1 MNRKGRPSSD
11 DRAKG
16 DEIAALSDRDR
27 QNTTVHEVGHLT
39 VALALGFPAEVWIE
53 PTETTDPTYKKTWT
67 GSCRANFLFRR
78 PTNRENTM
86 IGLAGWLAEVL
97 HEKPAAD
104 IYEELSAVDLSGI
117 FDEGLSDSDL
127 ASLTVNNRWI
137 VRWAE
142 QVREIFT
149 KYEAFRTWAMTTLSE
164 QGFISEPEAVAAFPD
179 RRKFAKYRAHAE
191 AIRKR
196 LANHAPLQ
204 SSNDGD

>member
-1 MNRKGRPSSD
+1 
-11 DRAKG
+11 
-16 DEIAALSDRDR
+16 
-27 QNTTVHEVGHLT
+27 
-39 VALALGFPAEVWIE
+39 
-53 PTETTDPTYKKTWT
+53 
-67 GSCRANFLFRR
+67 
-78 PTNRENTM
+78 M
-86 IGLAGWLAEVL
+86 IGLAGWLAGVL
-97 HEKPAAD
+97 HEKPDAD

-149 KYEAFRTWAMTTLSE
+149 KYEAFRTWAMATLSE
-164 QGFISEPEAVAAFPD
+164 QRFISESEAVAAFPD
-179 RRKFAKYRAHAE
+179 RGKFAKYLAHAE

-204 SSNDGD
+204 SSDGGD